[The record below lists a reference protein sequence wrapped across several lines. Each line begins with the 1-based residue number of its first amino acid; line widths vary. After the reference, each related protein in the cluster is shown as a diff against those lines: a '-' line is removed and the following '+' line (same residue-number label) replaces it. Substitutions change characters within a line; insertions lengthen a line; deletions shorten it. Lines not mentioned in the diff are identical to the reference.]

1 MSRASVSRT
10 SPTLLGRLR
19 QDPTDQAAWAEFV
32 TRYSGLIYSWCQRW
46 NVQDADTQDVTQ
58 EVLLRLANKMRT
70 FIYDPAR
77 SFRGWLKTLTQ
88 HALHDLRADRD
99 PARLGG
105 GEGKEDPLH
114 TVAARDDLLAR
125 LNEAFD
131 LELLDEAMA
140 RVRLR
145 VEPHTWEA
153 FRLTALDG
161 LSGAAAA
168 KQLGVPVVTVFKA
181 KSNVQKMLQ
190 AELEK
195 LERNDQEHQP

>member
-1 MSRASVSRT
+1 MSRVSVNRT
-10 SPTLLGRLR
+10 SPTLLGHLR

-32 TRYSGLIYSWCQRW
+32 TRYSGLIYGWCQRW
-46 NVQDADTQDVTQ
+46 NVQHADAQDVTQ
-58 EVLLRLANKMRT
+58 EVLLRLAKKIQT
-70 FIYDPAR
+70 FVYDPTR

-88 HALHDLRADRD
+88 HALHDFLADRD
-99 PARLGG
+99 LARPAGG
-105 GEGKEDPLH
+105 DSKEDPLH
-114 TVAARDDLLAR
+114 QVAAREDLLAR

-131 LELLDEAMA
+131 LELLDEATA

-168 KQLGVPVVTVFKA
+168 EQLGVPVATVFKA

-195 LERNDQEHQP
+195 LERDDQVPQP